1 MLLLLGGDVESNPGP
16 SKEWL
21 KKQAKKQKYVLQR
34 EEILE
39 KRRLDYAESSELK
52 RQASKESYEINIEA
66 RKSAFKVNYSA
77 NSEARKA
84 SAKAHYAV
92 NPEAK
97 KAAAKAH
104 YVVNPEAKKA
114 AAKARY
120 VVNPEAKKAAA
131 KARYTINPEAKK
143 AAAKARYTINPEAKK
158 AAAKARYTINPE
170 AKKAAAK
177 ASYFSD
183 PEARKSAFKA
193 NYLANS
199 EVRKAV
205 AKARYT
211 VNPEAK
217 KAADRKRYKCNSG
230 VRKAVSRANYVKRRW
245 MKIAASKSNYEQKKE
260 HLNIYRRD
268 KYALNEPK
276 AYARQQYVA
285 DLQKKLFSKPSLR
298 LELRKDFK
306 QSHENIA
313 RKLSK
318 GVLTKTV
325 CRITARRLLD
335 RVVKKR
341 RERVGQL
348 LKCVRVVNSF
358 ELSSL
363 NLGERWHTA
372 SSEPFFYDT
381 AYMPMNQ
388 NNAIPV
394 DEYGRCCTA
403 EEVGDRDKNTMR
415 PKKWKCT
422 EECKLPTDEEISSI
436 VAAKELFKKS
446 MQELRNGLESINKG
460 CQHGQIG
467 ALQLNLPV
475 NWMSKSSSM
484 SC

>member
-1 MLLLLGGDVESNPGP
+1 
-16 SKEWL
+16 
-21 KKQAKKQKYVLQR
+21 
-34 EEILE
+34 
-39 KRRLDYAESSELK
+39 
-52 RQASKESYEINIEA
+52 
-66 RKSAFKVNYSA
+66 
-77 NSEARKA
+77 
-84 SAKAHYAV
+84 
-92 NPEAK
+92 
-97 KAAAKAH
+97 
-104 YVVNPEAKKA
+104 
-114 AAKARY
+114 
-120 VVNPEAKKAAA
+120 
-131 KARYTINPEAKK
+131 
-143 AAAKARYTINPEAKK
+143 
-158 AAAKARYTINPE
+158 
-170 AKKAAAK
+170 
-177 ASYFSD
+177 
-183 PEARKSAFKA
+183 
-193 NYLANS
+193 
-199 EVRKAV
+199 
-205 AKARYT
+205 
-211 VNPEAK
+211 
-217 KAADRKRYKCNSG
+217 
-230 VRKAVSRANYVKRRW
+230 
-245 MKIAASKSNYEQKKE
+245 MKIAASKSNYEKKKE
-260 HLNIYRRD
+260 HVNIYRRD

-381 AYMPMNQ
+381 AYMPMKQ

-403 EEVGDRDKNTMR
+403 EEVGDRVKNTMR

-422 EECKLPTDEEISSI
+422 EDCKLATDEEISSI

-446 MQELRNGLESINKG
+446 MQELRNGLESIDKG
-460 CQHGQIG
+460 CQHGHYTDQCFAAKFTSQLDEQEQFHDLLGLPFPCAIGMCSSLLRTLRAASTHYPRMRRFLVLLYSARNHHRQIYAIDG
-467 ALQLNLPV
+467 ALGLVDFNLL
-475 NWMSKSSSM
+475 MDAAGISHCEELCQSECESSQENLAAGLPSLEPLLQVKHANLITKLEKEVGDDPEYQRVR
-484 SC
+484 